1 MRNTAF
7 LLSLLL
13 LICAAALH
21 TDASQEAQLREF
33 LRSRRNSRS
42 DKGTFKVSG
51 RGSRVA
57 SSLQGTTSYYSGGA
71 DQSALKA
78 ADKIT
83 SLPGQPDGVD
93 FDQYSGY
100 ITVDEKNG
108 RALFYYFVESPQD
121 ASSKP
126 LLLWLNGGKDRTRRD
141 THACV
146 AWQHCTL
153 TRYMHPCSRFT
164 GPGCSSFGY
173 GAMTELGPFRVN
185 NDNKTLSRNQHAW
198 NNGNNLVSSYIS
210 FGLSLLKNH

>member
-33 LRSRRNSRS
+33 LRSRRNSHS

-108 RALFYYFVESPQD
+108 RALLYYFVEAPKD

-126 LLLWLNGGKDRTRRD
+126 LLLWLNGGEGSDAPR
-141 THACV
+141 HARMC
-146 AWQHCTL
+146 CMPTLSL
-153 TRYMHPCSRFT
+153 TRYMHILAPVSQGQDAPRL
-164 GPGCSSFGY
+164 
-173 GAMTELGPFRVN
+173 ATE
-185 NDNKTLSRNQHAW
+185 Q
-198 NNGNNLVSSYIS
+198 
-210 FGLSLLKNH
+210 